1 MTKRPLNIFLGN
13 KKMTEIASSME
24 VIKSEILNRC
34 SGLNDH
40 NDLMVSGDEDQRML
54 LEGEG

>member
-1 MTKRPLNIFLGN
+1 
-13 KKMTEIASSME
+13 MTEIASSME